1 MECFKSHVV
10 IFQKNDDD
18 PSCHLESFKLQVS
31 VLNNQVD
38 VLVRKLNYL
47 EKYLLQQSEL
57 RQKAENKLQEVLN
70 SDIKTCT

>member
-1 MECFKSHVV
+1 
-10 IFQKNDDD
+10 
-18 PSCHLESFKLQVS
+18 

-57 RQKAENKLQEVLN
+57 RQKAENKLQEVN
-70 SDIKTCT
+70 Y